1 MNKRLLCL
9 LLCLIMLMSVAFA
22 GCAKKTDE
30 ESTEEITEQASKSTV
45 TLSLYLMSEEE
56 ISDEQAQKIEDAA
69 NRITK
74 SKFKAKLD
82 IRYFTEEQYNEALED
97 AFKKTKNEIAAK
109 KAAEQALKEA
119 IKNGKATKA
128 PETSAEVTEEET
140 VITEFGTTEL
150 KYPSITDHQIDIFYL
165 EGFDTLM
172 NYIADEKVV
181 AVDEEL
187 TGYSKLLADYLVS
200 DYLEYADKI
209 TEGTYMIPNAKAIG
223 EYTYLLL
230 KKDVLAKYNYS
241 AKKDSF
247 TSITCENVK
256 DILDKVSKYD
266 AQYVPL
272 WSGTG
277 EFNLSNIAYIGFDS
291 NNSFSHKGF
300 SVIGG
305 TYISSYK
312 YGIVN
317 NIYNCGNIF
326 GSEFN
331 SQMKTLFEYKEK
343 NYYGAENDERKFAVG
358 IVKGDGTLPAQYAD
372 EYEVVVI
379 QNPQITTED
388 VFASGFA
395 VGSNTSDLSR
405 SMEIITYINTNED
418 FRNLLLYGIEG
429 ENYEIVEEKVD
440 GVEYKT
446 AKRLNNDY
454 MMSPERTGNV
464 IISYPLNGEER
475 ADIRKYQKIQNRDA
489 EPVLDFGFYYSYQD
503 ETINL
508 DAMKY
513 IREFSESVYD
523 KILACE
529 TYADYEILINGYTD
543 TENPENNIVGVK
555 QQMTEDPIIK
565 LMLTETYN
573 SQSDNYYD
581 NSELYGEGC
590 SITHLYYKWLLD
602 MGYYNPA
609 A

>member
-9 LLCLIMLMSVAFA
+9 LLCLIMLVSVAFT

-30 ESTEEITEQASKSTV
+30 ESTEDITEQASKSTV
-45 TLSLYLMSEEE
+45 TLSLYLMSEDE
-56 ISDEQAQKIEDAA
+56 ISEEQAQKIEDAA
-69 NRITK
+69 NKITK

-82 IRYFTEEQYNEALED
+82 IRYFSEKQYNDALAEAFE
-97 AFKKTKNEIAAK
+97 KTDDEIAAK

-119 IKNGKATKA
+119 IKKGEATKA

-150 KYPSITDHQIDIFYL
+150 KYPSITDYQVDIFYV

-172 NYIADEKVV
+172 GYIADERVS
-181 AVDEEL
+181 AMDEEL

-209 TEGTYMIPNAKAIG
+209 TEGTYMIPNAKPIG

-230 KKDVLAKYNYS
+230 KKDILAKYNYS

-247 TSITCENVK
+247 TSLTCENVK

-266 AQYVPL
+266 TQYVPL

-277 EFNLSNIAYIGFDS
+277 ELDLSNIAYIGFDA

-312 YGIVN
+312 YGVVN
-317 NIYNCGNIF
+317 NIYNCNNIF
-326 GSEFN
+326 GGEFN
-331 SQMKTLFEYKEK
+331 AQMKTLFEYKTN

-358 IVKGDGTLPAQYAD
+358 IVKGDGTLPEQYSD
-372 EYEVVVI
+372 EYDVVVI
-379 QNPQITTED
+379 KNPQITTED
-388 VFASGFA
+388 VFASGFS
-395 VGSNTSDLSR
+395 VGSQTSDLSR
-405 SMEIITYINTNED
+405 SMEIITYMNTNED
-418 FRNLLLYGIEG
+418 FRNLILYGIEG
-429 ENYEIVEEKVD
+429 ENYEVITKEID

-446 AKRLNNDY
+446 AKRLNDSY
-454 MMSPERTGNV
+454 MMSPEKTGNV
-464 IISYPLNGEER
+464 IISYPLDGVDR
-475 ADIRKYQKIQNRDA
+475 PDIRKYQKVQNRDA
-489 EPVLDFGFYYSYQD
+489 EPVLDFGFFYSYQD
-503 ETINL
+503 EAINL
-508 DAMKY
+508 EAMKY
-513 IREFSESVYD
+513 VREFSESVYA
-523 KILACE
+523 KIIACE
-529 TYADYEILINGYTD
+529 SYADYEILINGYTD
-543 TENPENNIVGVK
+543 EENPENNIVGVK

-573 SQSDNYYD
+573 SQSDNYFET
-581 NSELYGEGC
+581 SELYGEGC
-590 SITHLYYKWLLD
+590 SLTHLYYKWLLD

>member
-9 LLCLIMLMSVAFA
+9 LLCLIMLVSVAFTSC
-22 GCAKKTDE
+22 GKKTDE
-30 ESTEEITEQASKSTV
+30 ESIDDVTEQASKSTV

-56 ISDEQAQKIEDAA
+56 ISEEQAQKIEDAA

-82 IRYFTEEQYNEALED
+82 IRYFTEEQYSAALED
-97 AFKKTKNEIAAK
+97 AFKKTDDEIAAK

-119 IKNGKATKA
+119 IKKGEATKA

-150 KYPSITDHQIDIFYL
+150 KYPPITDHQIDIFYL

-172 NYIADEKVV
+172 DYVADEKVS
-181 AVDEEL
+181 AMDEEL
-187 TGYSKLLADYLVS
+187 TGYSKLLFDYLVS
-200 DYLEYADKI
+200 DYLEYADKLI
-209 TEGTYMIPNAKAIG
+209 GGTYMIPNAKPIG

-247 TSITCENVK
+247 TSLTCENVK
-256 DILDKVSKYD
+256 DILDKVAKYNPE
-266 AQYVPL
+266 YVPL
-272 WSGTG
+272 WSGTDDL
-277 EFNLSNIAYIGFDS
+277 NLSNIAYIGFDA
-291 NNSFSHKGF
+291 NNTFTHKGF

-305 TYISSYK
+305 VYMPAYK
-312 YGIVN
+312 YGVVN

-326 GSEFN
+326 GGEFN

-343 NYYGAENDERKFAVG
+343 NYYGAENETRKFAVG
-358 IVKGDGTLPAQYAD
+358 IVEGDGTLPEKYSD

-379 QNPQITTED
+379 RNPQITSED

-395 VGSNTSDLSR
+395 VGSHTSDLSR

-418 FRNLLLYGIEG
+418 FRNLILYGIEG
-429 ENYEIVEEKVD
+429 ENYEVINTEID

-446 AKRLNNDY
+446 VKRLNDDY
-454 MMSPERTGNV
+454 MMSPERTGNT
-464 IISYPLNGEER
+464 IITYPVDGEER

-503 ETINL
+503 EKVNL
-508 DAMKY
+508 EAMKY
-513 IREFSESVYD
+513 VREFSATVYE

-529 TYADYEILINGYTD
+529 TYAEYEILINGYTD
-543 TENPENNIVGVK
+543 AENPENNIVGVK
-555 QQMTEDPIIK
+555 QQMQEDPIIK

-573 SQSDNYYD
+573 SQSDSYFE